1 MLAGCGGT
9 RYRANSFYSNT
20 YYTLSPVARTSNA
33 NLDIG
38 GGKSAPWGQE
48 RRLEFIDFRLQWEGR
63 VNRSDLVDFFGIS
76 IPQASLDFAR
86 YFKAAPHNAR
96 YDHGA
101 KSYVASSNFAPI
113 ASLASSERYLREVF
127 GLLSGTAPRELS
139 YLGWMPPADTA
150 RFPLRQVQ
158 APLLSRILR
167 AIRGRRALTVEYQ
180 SMSRPEPTRRTV
192 SPHAIAYDGFRW
204 HIRAF
209 CHQHADFRDFVFARV
224 LMIAGEMPSDIE
236 PDADR
241 AWHTTVQLVLAPHPE
256 LTQGQKR
263 VIELDYGMQ
272 DGRLIVH
279 TRRALLFYLLQHLG
293 LDPKPRTTP
302 QAKQVVLVNEGDII
316 PLLAGNESSE
326 RAASPP

>member
-1 MLAGCGGT
+1 M
-9 RYRANSFYSNT
+9 
-20 YYTLSPVARTSNA
+20 ARTPNA
-33 NLDIG
+33 NPDIDR
-38 GGKSAPWGQE
+38 GKSIPWGQE

-101 KSYVASSNFAPI
+101 KSYVASSKFSPI

-139 YLGWMPPADTA
+139 YLGWMPAADTA

-158 APLLSRILR
+158 ASLLSRILR
-167 AIRGRRALTVEYQ
+167 AIRGRRALTVDYQ
-180 SMSRPEPTRRTV
+180 SMSRPEPTRRTL

-209 CHQHADFRDFVFARV
+209 CHRHADFRDFVFARV
-224 LMIAGEMPSDIE
+224 LTVVSETDSDAE
-236 PDADR
+236 PAADQ
-241 AWHTTVQLVLAPHPE
+241 AWHTTVQLVLAPHPD
-256 LTQGQKR
+256 LTPGQKR

-272 DGRLIVH
+272 DGWLIVH

-302 QAKQVVLVNEGDII
+302 QAKQVVLVNAGEII
-316 PLLAGNESSE
+316 PLLAGNES
-326 RAASPP
+326 AAPTASPP

>member
-1 MLAGCGGT
+1 M
-9 RYRANSFYSNT
+9 
-20 YYTLSPVARTSNA
+20 ARTSNA
-33 NLDIG
+33 NPDIR

-63 VNRSDLVDFFGIS
+63 VNRSDLVDFFHIS
-76 IPQASLDFAR
+76 VPQASLDFAR

-101 KSYVASSNFAPI
+101 KSYVASSNFSPI

-139 YLGWMPPADTA
+139 YLGWMPPVDTA
-150 RFPLRQVQ
+150 RFPQRQVQ
-158 APLLSRILR
+158 EPLLSRILR

-180 SMSRPEPTRRTV
+180 SMSRPEPTRRTL

-224 LMIAGEMPSDIE
+224 LTVAGEAASDVE
-236 PDADR
+236 PAADR
-241 AWHTTVQLVLAPHPE
+241 AWHTSVQLVLAPHPE
-256 LTQGQKR
+256 LTHGQKR
-263 VIELDYGMQ
+263 VIELDYGMT
-272 DGRLIVH
+272 DGRLVVH

-293 LDPKPRTTP
+293 LDPKPRATP
-302 QAKQVVLVNEGDII
+302 QAKQVVLVNEGEII
-316 PLLAGNESSE
+316 PLLAAIELSQQAVS
-326 RAASPP
+326 AP